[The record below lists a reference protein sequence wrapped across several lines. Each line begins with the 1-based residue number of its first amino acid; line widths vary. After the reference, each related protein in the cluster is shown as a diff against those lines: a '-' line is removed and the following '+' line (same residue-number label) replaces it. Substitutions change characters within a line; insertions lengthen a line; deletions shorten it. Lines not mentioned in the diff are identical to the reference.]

1 MFSRQKV
8 DIARMQA
15 LEQKKI
21 AYVSADMT
29 GAKDLVGTGLQLS
42 WDDPNP
48 VIMPDEIESATT
60 QASNNSQV
68 KLVFDN
74 QNGTL
79 AVDVALLH
87 K

>member
-1 MFSRQKV
+1 MFSRKPINVEQMNARKV
-8 DIARMQA
+8 
-15 LEQKKI
+15 
-21 AYVSADMT
+21 AYVSADQS
-29 GAKDLVGTGLQLS
+29 GAKDLVGTGLKLS

-48 VIMPDEIESATT
+48 VIMPDEIASATQT
-60 QASNNSQV
+60 ASGNNSSQV

-74 QNGTL
+74 LDGTL